1 MVKKNAS
8 SAPASSSPS
17 SPRIYMGAYNDDGE
31 GSLEAPRRARSEAQ
45 VAVFEKAPAKCAA
58 NLAAFAPVAPPPAPA
73 APPPAPAAPPDAPV
87 PVAPPPAPAPAPAPA
102 AKPRNARTDKGIKRG
117 HLVRPGTATAP
128 HDEPEDEE
136 WYPPPTRSGYA
147 NYVIV

>member
-1 MVKKNAS
+1 MEAH
-8 SAPASSSPS
+8 
-17 SPRIYMGAYNDDGE
+17 NDDDE

-45 VAVFEKAPAKCAA
+45 VAAFEKARAKLAA
-58 NLAAFAPVAPPPAPA
+58 NLAASAPA
-73 APPPAPAAPPDAPV
+73 APPPAPAAPPAAPA
-87 PVAPPPAPAPAPAPA
+87 PAAPPPAPAPAPAPA
-102 AKPRNARTDKGIKRG
+102 AKPRKPRTDKGIKRG
-117 HLVRPGTATAP
+117 HLVRPGTAAAP